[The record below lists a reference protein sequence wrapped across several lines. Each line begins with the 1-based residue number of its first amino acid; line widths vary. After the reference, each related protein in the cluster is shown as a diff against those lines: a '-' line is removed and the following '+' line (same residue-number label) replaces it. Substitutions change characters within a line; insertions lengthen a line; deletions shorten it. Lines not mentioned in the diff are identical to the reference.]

1 MSEDQRLLGRWLGI
15 AHRIG
20 SDMTYW
26 IMTQSGNVIA
36 RSTVQHVTISDL
48 TNPAVKEAMAS
59 FDTAVNQ
66 RLDDENHINAEFGV
80 FYFDDEEA
88 DDEVPLPD
96 PNIPTDDEYGNM
108 IIEPRPD
115 VDVETYDRY
124 LNAEFVVNRDGEPV

>member
-1 MSEDQRLLGRWLGI
+1 
-15 AHRIG
+15 
-20 SDMTYW
+20 MTYW
-26 IMTQSGNVIA
+26 IIA
-36 RSTVQHVTISDL
+36 HLTVQHVTISVL
-48 TNPAVKEAMAS
+48 TNPAVEEAMES

-96 PNIPTDDEYGNM
+96 PNIPTDDKYGDM

-115 VDVETYDRY
+115 VDSKTYD
-124 LNAEFVVNRDGEPV
+124 